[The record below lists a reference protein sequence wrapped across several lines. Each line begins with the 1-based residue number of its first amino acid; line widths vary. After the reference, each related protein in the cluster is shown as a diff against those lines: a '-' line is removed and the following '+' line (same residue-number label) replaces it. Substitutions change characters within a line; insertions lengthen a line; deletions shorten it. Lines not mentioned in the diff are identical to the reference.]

1 MAAGIAELLS
11 AVQPLGLVWDIGVI
25 IIAATLLNFIA
36 RALKQPPLVA
46 YIIAGI
52 LIGPWGL
59 PLAMKSLFGADVALL
74 AGESGTIRLLSELGI
89 AFLLFSVGIESE
101 LAKLKKLGF
110 IAFFGGTL
118 QVFLTAAFVLVFAS
132 VFRILSPIEALYLG
146 IVLAFSSTM
155 LVVKLLSDN
164 FSIDTMQGRL
174 MIGFLLVQDVI
185 VIVLMPIAWNWEHM
199 LHPSFLSGL
208 LLAGIVLLSIA
219 FFLSRFVYGRL
230 FGFASKDP
238 EMTYLAALSTCF
250 AFMFLSH
257 LLNIPLAIG
266 AFIAGISLSML
277 PFNFQISEEIR
288 GIRDFFVSIFFV
300 TLGLQIS
307 FAFSAGILLTLAL
320 AFFTVLVL
328 KPAIFF
334 AITYFAGYGKRVSLL
349 VALGLAQVSE
359 FSFLFA
365 SQGLSQGI
373 LSQAFYSVTILVIAV
388 SMLLTPYL
396 LQGSEWFYARLLW
409 ISGRIPEKMKS
420 KKFYRKV
427 GWLEEGGKTSNHIVV
442 VGAGVV
448 GGSIARLLNGK
459 QPLLVM
465 EHDPDVV
472 ERLKGEKINI
482 FLGESRNRVI
492 WKKLG
497 LENARLL
504 VITIPN
510 VQAAR
515 KLLEYAKGENKN
527 LVVFARAHSFEEA
540 AQLYEGGADFVC
552 MPEVAGSNVFM
563 KTIFEFLETGT
574 LHHVNALHDETIQ
587 YLKEMAKSEKRKP
600 FSRPKNWI

>member
-1 MAAGIAELLS
+1 MAAGITELLS
-11 AVQPLGLVWDIGVI
+11 TIQPLGLVWDIGII

-52 LIGPWGL
+52 LIGPWGI
-59 PLAMKSLFGADVALL
+59 PLAVKSAFGAEISLL
-74 AGESGTIRLLSELGI
+74 AGEGGTIRLLSELGI

-110 IAFFGGTL
+110 IAFFGSTL

-132 VFRILSPIEALYLG
+132 IFHILAPVEALYLG

-174 MIGFLLVQDVI
+174 MVGFLLVQDVI

-208 LLAGIVLLSIA
+208 LFAGIVLLSIA
-219 FFLSRFVYGRL
+219 FFLSRFVYGRI
-230 FGFASKDP
+230 FRFASKDS

-250 AFMFLSH
+250 GFMFLSQM
-257 LLNIPLAIG
+257 LNIPLAIG
-266 AFIAGISLSML
+266 AFIAGLSLSML

-307 FAFSAGILLTLAL
+307 FAFTPGILLILAL

-328 KPAIFF
+328 KPVIFF

-365 SQGLSQGI
+365 SQGLSQGV

-388 SMLLTPYL
+388 SMLLTPYFM
-396 LQGSEWFYARLLW
+396 QSSEWFYSRLLW
-409 ISGRIPEKMKS
+409 VSERIPEKMKS
-420 KKFYRKV
+420 RKFYRKV
-427 GWLEEGGKTSNHIVV
+427 DWLEEGKSASNHIVV

-465 EHDPDVV
+465 EHDPDIV

-482 FLGESRNRVI
+482 FLGESRNRII

-497 LENARLL
+497 LEKARLL

-510 VQAAR
+510 VPAAQ
-515 KLLEYAKGENKN
+515 KLLEYAKGENKSI
-527 LVVFARAHSFEEA
+527 VVFARAHSFDEA
-540 AQLYEGGADFVC
+540 SKLYESGADFVC
-552 MPEVAGSNVFM
+552 MPEVAGSNV
-563 KTIFEFLETGT
+563 
-574 LHHVNALHDETIQ
+574 
-587 YLKEMAKSEKRKP
+587 
-600 FSRPKNWI
+600 